1 MTEEKPAKDDA
12 VEKNGVE
19 PDKPPTRKLAV
30 LIAVL
35 AVLVVLAI
43 VGLWRLLIYQTRI
56 ERELKANPETAE
68 VKELNKQNRSK
79 LQTEP
84 MFNPKTGT
92 YTVPIDHAMKLIA
105 SDPRRLEPAPLPKG
119 AERPGR
125 PKPAAREAK

>member
-35 AVLVVLAI
+35 TVLVVLAI

-68 VKELNKQNRSK
+68 VKELNKQTWQVFVLGR
-79 LQTEP
+79 
-84 MFNPKTGT
+84 
-92 YTVPIDHAMKLIA
+92 YIDCIDCRAVY
-105 SDPRRLEPAPLPKG
+105 RCYKG
-119 AERPGR
+119 
-125 PKPAAREAK
+125 